1 MAALAPLTSAA
12 PPSIRFAS
20 SSAAGVASSSSASAP
35 APAPAS
41 ASASAAPAPAAHR
54 GAPSLST
61 LAMKGAG
68 SPDPLLRRLEAMAA
82 LAVSSAPGGVKAR

>member
-1 MAALAPLTSAA
+1 MRCGLAHIL
-12 PPSIRFAS
+12 PSKLL
-20 SSAAGVASSSSASAP
+20 
-35 APAPAS
+35 
-41 ASASAAPAPAAHR
+41 AHR